1 MSGEKEGNSTSNS
14 TNFNGT
20 AVGSRPVA
28 SNSTNSG
35 NSNSTQETAIIQ
47 TAQGP
52 ITIEFLPQVAPNHVE
67 NFKKLA
73 QDGFYNDTIFHR
85 IISNFMIQGGDPNTK
100 GNASQRN
107 NWGTGGPGY
116 AIDEE
121 FNDVPHIR
129 GIVSMARS
137 SDPNS
142 AGSQF
147 FIVTNDSQF
156 LDGQYT
162 AFGRVIQGMDTL
174 DKIAGLP
181 TTSSFGQADQ
191 PNNPH
196 DARITGISIVNRTSA
211 EPGE

>member
-1 MSGEKEGNSTSNS
+1 
-14 TNFNGT
+14 
-20 AVGSRPVA
+20 
-28 SNSTNSG
+28 
-35 NSNSTQETAIIQ
+35 
-47 TAQGP
+47 
-52 ITIEFLPQVAPNHVE
+52 
-67 NFKKLA
+67 
-73 QDGFYNDTIFHR
+73 
-85 IISNFMIQGGDPNTK
+85 MIQGGDPNTK

-129 GIVSMARS
+129 GIVSMAIS

-174 DKIAGLP
+174 DKIVGFPPPLLLSDKQISP
-181 TTSSFGQADQ
+181 IIPD
-191 PNNPH
+191 
-196 DARITGISIVNRTSA
+196 DAKITGISIVNRHQSTRGIVLIA
-211 EPGE
+211 